1 MLVPLREF
9 TSREYRDA
17 TAYSGIP
24 TQAVYPTKD
33 DSGNPLTTEFGVHML
48 SLSHER
54 PQSCVAPARKLRVAS
69 HAYANTGLCTF
80 RDQQTVTIQ
89 EAPESSPAGQLPR
102 SIDVIL
108 HDDLI
113 DSCKP
118 GDRVCITGIYKALPS
133 RNAAT
138 MSGVFRTALIG
149 NATVM
154 LRQENGATE
163 FSENDVVNFREL
175 SNQDSKV
182 CHRAHCLS
190 RLR

>member
-1 MLVPLREF
+1 V
-9 TSREYRDA
+9 
-17 TAYSGIP
+17 
-24 TQAVYPTKD
+24 V
-33 DSGNPLTTEFGVHML
+33 
-48 SLSHER
+48 
-54 PQSCVAPARKLRVAS
+54 
-69 HAYANTGLCTF
+69 
-80 RDQQTVTIQ
+80 
-89 EAPESSPAGQLPR
+89 
-102 SIDVIL
+102 L

-182 CHRAHCLS
+182 CHHAHCLS